1 MYYTI
6 VKFSKKKSIQNK
18 IELVNRCKDRCK
30 TLPQYKKIVKEYKNN
45 HGLDIDVDTIDGVSI
60 RFCDEIDSS
69 ARTVNG
75 EICLNEEIISNDSVG
90 KEVAGSSDEDLIT
103 RYILH
108 EMVHVF
114 QHMKNEGKKIKKEK
128 EYLNREEEQEAFQA
142 QISFMND
149 NGEDVSSYVK
159 KVIDLHDVK
168 KDDLKEVTDSLL
180 SGLSKKD
187 KEEVKEKIQ
196 E

>member
-30 TLPQYKKIVKEYKNN
+30 GLPQYKKIVKEYRDN
-45 HGLDIDVDTIDGVSI
+45 HGLDIDIDTIDGVSI

-69 ARTVNG
+69 AKTVNG
-75 EICLNEEIISNDSVG
+75 EISLNEDILG
-90 KEVAGSSDEDLIT
+90 KEIKDSNDEDLVT

-142 QISFMND
+142 QISFMKD
-149 NGEDVSSYVK
+149 NGEDVLSYVER
-159 KVIDLHDVK
+159 VLDLHDVK
-168 KDDLKEVTDSLL
+168 DEDLKEVIDSLL
-180 SGLSKKD
+180 DGLSKED
-187 KEEVKEKIQ
+187 KEDLKKKLEE
-196 E
+196 